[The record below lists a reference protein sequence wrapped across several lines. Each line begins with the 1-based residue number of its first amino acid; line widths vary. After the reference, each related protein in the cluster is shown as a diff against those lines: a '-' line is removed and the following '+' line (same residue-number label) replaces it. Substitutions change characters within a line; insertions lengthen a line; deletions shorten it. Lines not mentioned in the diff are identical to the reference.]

1 MLFVTVYSLGE
12 RNGKDVGMKSK
23 PVPIGVKE
31 IGKETRKT
39 PKILTIILR
48 IHDCNW
54 NSFM

>member
-1 MLFVTVYSLGE
+1 MFLATVYSLGE

-31 IGKETRKT
+31 IEKETRKT
-39 PKILTIILR
+39 PKIITIILR